1 MCCKIY
7 LDSVESSHAK
17 SSKREENENRDVD
30 EEIRA
35 TVQTLE
41 GFSQLSQD
49 VLTRHDYLE

>member
-7 LDSVESSHAK
+7 LDAVESSHAQ

-30 EEIRA
+30 EEVRA

-49 VLTRHDYLE
+49 VLSRHDYLE